1 MSHLDN
7 GFRSLNLKRF
17 PETDDVNPLQAWEA
31 ADEYLLQQLDDTEIS
46 GPVLILND
54 AFGALGC
61 ALAEHTPYSIGDSYL
76 SELATREN
84 LRHNDID
91 ESSVKFLDSTADY
104 PQAPGVVLIKVPKTM
119 ALLEQQLR
127 ALRNVVTP
135 QTRII
140 AGAKARDIHTST
152 LELFEKVLGPTT
164 TLAWKKA
171 RLINCTFSAPELADA
186 PETLSWTL
194 EGTDWTIHNHAN
206 VFSRTGLDIGA
217 RFFIENLP
225 DNLEGEI
232 VDLGCGNGVIGLTLL
247 AKNPE
252 ASVVFSDES
261 PMAVAS
267 SRLNVETNMPDALD
281 RCEFMIN
288 NALSG
293 VEPFRFNAVFCN
305 PPFHQ
310 KHALTDNVAWEMF
323 HHARRC
329 LKINGE
335 LYIVANRH
343 LDYFHKLK
351 KIFGNC
357 TTIATN
363 NKFVV
368 LKAVKLGRRP
378 GERCVTQRLKASVVP
393 CAMARRASSSIA
405 TSHPPIR
412 CTVFPASRSG
422 STRSRFGS

>member
-1 MSHLDN
+1 MSHVDD
-7 GFRSLNLKRF
+7 GFRSLTLKRF
-17 PETDDVNPLQAWEA
+17 PQTDDVNPLLAWEA
-31 ADEYLLQQLDDTEIS
+31 ADEYLLQQLDETEIR
-46 GPVLILND
+46 GPVLILNYT
-54 AFGALGC
+54 FGALSC
-61 ALAEHTPYSIGDSYL
+61 ALAEHSPYSIGDSYL
-76 SELATREN
+76 SELGTREN
-84 LRHNDID
+84 LRHNGIA
-91 ESSVKFLDSTADY
+91 ESSVTFLDSTADY
-104 PQAPGVVLIKVPKTM
+104 PQAPGVVLIKVPKTL

-127 ALRNVVTP
+127 ALRKVVTA

-164 TLAWKKA
+164 TTLAWKKA
-171 RLINCTFSAPELADA
+171 RLINCTFSHPQLADA
-186 PETLSWTL
+186 PQTLSWKL
-194 EGTDWTIHNHAN
+194 EDTGWTIHNHAN

-217 RFFIENLP
+217 RFFMQHLPENL
-225 DNLEGEI
+225 DGEI
-232 VDLGCGNGVIGLTLL
+232 VDLGCGNRVIGLSLL
-247 AKNPE
+247 AKNPQ
-252 ASVVFSDES
+252 ANVVFVDES
-261 PMAVAS
+261 PMAVDS
-267 SRLNVETNMPDALD
+267 SRLNVETNLPEAFE

-310 KHALTDNVAWEMF
+310 KHALTDNIAWEMF

-357 TTIATN
+357 ATIATN
-363 NKFVV
+363 NKFVI
-368 LKAVKLGRRP
+368 LKAVKQGRR
-378 GERCVTQRLKASVVP
+378 R
-393 CAMARRASSSIA
+393 
-405 TSHPPIR
+405 
-412 CTVFPASRSG
+412 
-422 STRSRFGS
+422 

>member
-1 MSHLDN
+1 MSHVDD
-7 GFRSLNLKRF
+7 GFRSLTLKRF
-17 PETDDVNPLQAWEA
+17 PQTDDVNPLLAWEA
-31 ADEYLLQQLDDTEIS
+31 ADEYLLQQLDETEIR

-54 AFGALGC
+54 TFGALSC
-61 ALAEHTPYSIGDSYL
+61 ALAEHSPYSIGDSYL
-76 SELATREN
+76 SELGTREN
-84 LRHNDID
+84 LRHNGIA
-91 ESSVKFLDSTADY
+91 ESSVTFLDSTADY
-104 PQAPGVVLIKVPKTM
+104 PQAPGVVLIKVPKTL

-127 ALRNVVTP
+127 ALRKVVTA

-164 TLAWKKA
+164 TTLAWKKA
-171 RLINCTFSAPELADA
+171 RLINCTFSHPQLADA
-186 PETLSWTL
+186 PQTLSWKL
-194 EGTDWTIHNHAN
+194 EDTGWTIHNHAN

-217 RFFIENLP
+217 RFFMQHLPGNL
-225 DNLEGEI
+225 DGEI
-232 VDLGCGNGVIGLTLL
+232 VDLGCGNGVIGLSLL
-247 AKNPE
+247 AKNPQ
-252 ASVVFSDES
+252 AKVVFVDES
-261 PMAVAS
+261 PMAVDS
-267 SRLNVETNMPDALD
+267 SRLNVETNLPEAFE

-310 KHALTDNVAWEMF
+310 KHALTDNIAWEMF

-357 TTIATN
+357 ATIATN
-363 NKFVV
+363 NKFVI
-368 LKAVKLGRRP
+368 LKAVKQGRR
-378 GERCVTQRLKASVVP
+378 R
-393 CAMARRASSSIA
+393 
-405 TSHPPIR
+405 
-412 CTVFPASRSG
+412 
-422 STRSRFGS
+422 

>member
-1 MSHLDN
+1 MSHVDD
-7 GFRSLNLKRF
+7 GFRSLMLKRF
-17 PETDDVNPLQAWEA
+17 PQTDDVNPLLAWEA
-31 ADEYLLQQLDDTEIS
+31 ADEYLLQQLDETEIR

-54 AFGALGC
+54 TFGALSC
-61 ALAEHTPYSIGDSYL
+61 ALAEHSPYSIGDSYL
-76 SELATREN
+76 SELGTREN
-84 LRHNDID
+84 LRHNGIA
-91 ESSVKFLDSTADY
+91 ESSVTFLDSTADY
-104 PQAPGVVLIKVPKTM
+104 PQAPGVVLIKVPKTL

-127 ALRNVVTP
+127 ALRKVVTA

-164 TLAWKKA
+164 TTLAWKKA
-171 RLINCTFSAPELADA
+171 RLINCTFSHPQLADA
-186 PETLSWTL
+186 PQTLSWKL
-194 EGTDWTIHNHAN
+194 EDTGWTIHNHAN

-217 RFFIENLP
+217 RFFMQHLPGNL
-225 DNLEGEI
+225 DGEI
-232 VDLGCGNGVIGLTLL
+232 VDLGCGNGVIGLSLL
-247 AKNPE
+247 AKNPQ
-252 ASVVFSDES
+252 AKVVFVDES
-261 PMAVAS
+261 PMAVDS
-267 SRLNVETNMPDALD
+267 SRLNVETNLPEAFE

-310 KHALTDNVAWEMF
+310 KHALTDNIAWEMF

-357 TTIATN
+357 ATIATN
-363 NKFVV
+363 NKFVI
-368 LKAVKLGRRP
+368 LKAVKQGRR
-378 GERCVTQRLKASVVP
+378 R
-393 CAMARRASSSIA
+393 
-405 TSHPPIR
+405 
-412 CTVFPASRSG
+412 
-422 STRSRFGS
+422 

>member
-1 MSHLDN
+1 MSHVDD
-7 GFRSLNLKRF
+7 GFRSLTLKRF
-17 PETDDVNPLQAWEA
+17 PQTDDVNPLLAWEA
-31 ADEYLLQQLDDTEIS
+31 ADEYLLQQLDETEIR

-54 AFGALGC
+54 TFGALSC
-61 ALAEHTPYSIGDSYL
+61 ALAEHSPYNIGDSYL
-76 SELATREN
+76 SELGTREN
-84 LRHNDID
+84 LRHNGIA
-91 ESSVKFLDSTADY
+91 ESSVTFLDSTADY
-104 PQAPGVVLIKVPKTM
+104 PQAPGVVLIKVPKTL

-127 ALRNVVTP
+127 ALRKVVTA

-164 TLAWKKA
+164 TTLAWKKA
-171 RLINCTFSAPELADA
+171 RLINCTFSHPQLADA
-186 PETLSWTL
+186 PQTLSWKL
-194 EGTDWTIHNHAN
+194 EDTGWTIHNHAN

-217 RFFIENLP
+217 RFFMQHLPENL
-225 DNLEGEI
+225 DGEI
-232 VDLGCGNGVIGLTLL
+232 VDLGCGNGVIGLSLL
-247 AKNPE
+247 AKNPQ
-252 ASVVFSDES
+252 ANVVFVDES
-261 PMAVAS
+261 PMAVDS
-267 SRLNVETNMPDALD
+267 SRLNVETNLPEAFE

-310 KHALTDNVAWEMF
+310 KHALTDNIAWEMF

-357 TTIATN
+357 ATIATN
-363 NKFVV
+363 NKFVI
-368 LKAVKLGRRP
+368 LKAVKQGLRR
-378 GERCVTQRLKASVVP
+378 
-393 CAMARRASSSIA
+393 
-405 TSHPPIR
+405 
-412 CTVFPASRSG
+412 
-422 STRSRFGS
+422 

>member
-1 MSHLDN
+1 MSHVDDS
-7 GFRSLNLKRF
+7 FRSLTLKRF
-17 PETDDVNPLQAWEA
+17 PQTDDVNPLLAWEA
-31 ADEYLLQQLDDTEIS
+31 ADEYLLQQLDETEIR

-54 AFGALGC
+54 TFGALSC
-61 ALAEHTPYSIGDSYL
+61 ALAEHSPYSIGDSYL
-76 SELATREN
+76 SELGTREN
-84 LRHNDID
+84 LRHNGIA
-91 ESSVKFLDSTADY
+91 ESSVTFLDSTADY
-104 PQAPGVVLIKVPKTM
+104 PQAPGVVLIKVPKTL

-127 ALRNVVTP
+127 ALRKVVTA

-164 TLAWKKA
+164 TTLAWKKA
-171 RLINCTFSAPELADA
+171 RLINCTFSHPQLADA
-186 PETLSWTL
+186 PQTLSWKL
-194 EGTDWTIHNHAN
+194 EDTGWTIHNHAN

-217 RFFIENLP
+217 RFFMQHLPENL
-225 DNLEGEI
+225 DGEI
-232 VDLGCGNGVIGLTLL
+232 VDLGCGNGVIGLSLL
-247 AKNPE
+247 AKNPQ
-252 ASVVFSDES
+252 AKVVFVDES
-261 PMAVAS
+261 PMAVDS
-267 SRLNVETNMPDALD
+267 SRLNVETNLPEAFE

-310 KHALTDNVAWEMF
+310 KHALTDNIAWEMF

-357 TTIATN
+357 ATIATN
-363 NKFVV
+363 NKFVI
-368 LKAVKLGRRP
+368 LKAVKQGRR
-378 GERCVTQRLKASVVP
+378 R
-393 CAMARRASSSIA
+393 
-405 TSHPPIR
+405 
-412 CTVFPASRSG
+412 
-422 STRSRFGS
+422 

>member
-1 MSHLDN
+1 MSQSDN
-7 GFRSLNLKRF
+7 GFRSLTLKRF

-31 ADEYLLQQLDDTEIS
+31 ADEYLLQQLDGTDIT
-46 GPVLILND
+46 GPVLVLND
-54 AFGALGC
+54 TFGALAC
-61 ALAEHTPYSIGDSYL
+61 ALAEHQPYSIGDSYL

-84 LRHNDID
+84 LRHNDIP
-91 ESSVKFLDSTADY
+91 ENSVTFRDSTGEY
-104 PQAPGVVLIKVPKTM
+104 PAAPAVVLIKIPKTL

-127 ALRNVVTP
+127 ALREVVTP
-135 QTRII
+135 ETRII
-140 AGAKARDIHTST
+140 GGAKARDVHNST
-152 LELFEKVLGPTT
+152 LDLFTKILGTTTT

-171 RLINCTFSAPELADA
+171 RLINCTFTAPAMKE
-186 PETLSWTL
+186 ESQVTSWKL

-217 RFFIENLP
+217 RFFMEHLP
-225 DNLEGEI
+225 KDLEGEI

-247 AKNPE
+247 ERNPQ
-252 ASVVFSDES
+252 ANVVFVDES
-261 PMAVAS
+261 PMAVSS
-267 SRLNVETNMPDALD
+267 SRMNVEANMPEALD

-293 VEPFRFNAVFCN
+293 VEPFRFNAVLCN

-310 KHALTDNVAWEMF
+310 QSALTDGVAWEMF

-335 LYIVANRH
+335 LVIVANRH
-343 LDYFHKLK
+343 LDYYHKLK

-363 NKFVV
+363 KKFVI
-368 LKAVKLGRRP
+368 LKAVKLGRNR
-378 GERCVTQRLKASVVP
+378 
-393 CAMARRASSSIA
+393 
-405 TSHPPIR
+405 
-412 CTVFPASRSG
+412 
-422 STRSRFGS
+422 

>member
-1 MSHLDN
+1 MSHVDD
-7 GFRSLNLKRF
+7 GFRSLTLKRF
-17 PETDDVNPLQAWEA
+17 PQTDDVNPLLAWEA
-31 ADEYLLQQLDDTEIS
+31 ADEYLLQQLDETEIR

-54 AFGALGC
+54 TFGALSC
-61 ALAEHTPYSIGDSYL
+61 ALAEHSPYSIGDSYL
-76 SELATREN
+76 SELGTREN
-84 LRHNDID
+84 LRYNGIA
-91 ESSVKFLDSTADY
+91 ESSVTFLDSTADY
-104 PQAPGVVLIKVPKTM
+104 PQAPGMVLIKVPKTL

-127 ALRNVVTP
+127 AMRKVVTA

-164 TLAWKKA
+164 TTLAWKKA
-171 RLINCTFSAPELADA
+171 RLINCTFSHPQLADA
-186 PETLSWTL
+186 PQTLSWKL
-194 EGTDWTIHNHAN
+194 EDTGWTIHNHAN

-217 RFFIENLP
+217 RFFMQHLPENL
-225 DNLEGEI
+225 DGEI
-232 VDLGCGNGVIGLTLL
+232 VDLGCGNGVIGLSLL
-247 AKNPE
+247 AKNPQ
-252 ASVVFSDES
+252 ANVVFVDES
-261 PMAVAS
+261 PMAVDS
-267 SRLNVETNMPDALD
+267 SRLNVETNLPEAFE

-310 KHALTDNVAWEMF
+310 KHALTDNIAWEMF

-357 TTIATN
+357 ATIATN
-363 NKFVV
+363 NKFVI
-368 LKAVKLGRRP
+368 LKAVKQGRR
-378 GERCVTQRLKASVVP
+378 R
-393 CAMARRASSSIA
+393 
-405 TSHPPIR
+405 
-412 CTVFPASRSG
+412 
-422 STRSRFGS
+422 

>member
-1 MSHLDN
+1 
-7 GFRSLNLKRF
+7 
-17 PETDDVNPLQAWEA
+17 A
-31 ADEYLLQQLDDTEIS
+31 
-46 GPVLILND
+46 
-54 AFGALGC
+54 
-61 ALAEHTPYSIGDSYL
+61 
-76 SELATREN
+76 
-84 LRHNDID
+84 
-91 ESSVKFLDSTADY
+91 
-104 PQAPGVVLIKVPKTM
+104 
-119 ALLEQQLR
+119 
-127 ALRNVVTP
+127 P
-135 QTRII
+135 QTV
-140 AGAKARDIHTST
+140 S
-152 LELFEKVLGPTT
+152 
-164 TLAWKKA
+164 WK
-171 RLINCTFSAPELADA
+171 
-186 PETLSWTL
+186 L

-217 RFFIENLP
+217 RFFMQHLP
-225 DNLEGEI
+225 ENLEGEI

-247 AKNPE
+247 DKNPQ
-252 ASVVFSDES
+252 AKVVFVDES

-267 SRLNVETNMPDALD
+267 SRMNVETNMPEALD

-293 VEPFRFNAVFCN
+293 VEPFRFNAVLCN

-310 KHALTDNVAWEMF
+310 QHALTDNVAWEMF

-368 LKAVKLGRRP
+368 LKTVKLGRR
-378 GERCVTQRLKASVVP
+378 R
-393 CAMARRASSSIA
+393 
-405 TSHPPIR
+405 
-412 CTVFPASRSG
+412 
-422 STRSRFGS
+422 

>member
-1 MSHLDN
+1 MSHVDD
-7 GFRSLNLKRF
+7 GFRSLTLKRF
-17 PETDDVNPLQAWEA
+17 PQTDDVNPLLAWEA
-31 ADEYLLQQLDDTEIS
+31 ADEYLLQQLDETEIR

-54 AFGALGC
+54 TFGALSC
-61 ALAEHTPYSIGDSYL
+61 APAEHSPYSIGDSYL
-76 SELATREN
+76 SELGTREN
-84 LRHNDID
+84 LRHNGIA
-91 ESSVKFLDSTADY
+91 ESSVTFLDSTADY
-104 PQAPGVVLIKVPKTM
+104 PQAPGVVLIKVPKTL

-127 ALRNVVTP
+127 ALRKVVTA

-164 TLAWKKA
+164 TTLAWKKA
-171 RLINCTFSAPELADA
+171 RLINCTFSHPQLADA
-186 PETLSWTL
+186 PQTLSWKL
-194 EGTDWTIHNHAN
+194 EDTGWTIHNHAN

-217 RFFIENLP
+217 RFFMQHLPENL
-225 DNLEGEI
+225 DGEI
-232 VDLGCGNGVIGLTLL
+232 VDLGCGNGVIGLSLL
-247 AKNPE
+247 AKNPQ
-252 ASVVFSDES
+252 AKVVFVDES
-261 PMAVAS
+261 PMAVDS
-267 SRLNVETNMPDALD
+267 SRLNVETNLPEAFE

-310 KHALTDNVAWEMF
+310 KHALTDNIAWEMF

-357 TTIATN
+357 ATIATN
-363 NKFVV
+363 NKFVI
-368 LKAVKLGRRP
+368 LKAVKQGRR
-378 GERCVTQRLKASVVP
+378 R
-393 CAMARRASSSIA
+393 
-405 TSHPPIR
+405 
-412 CTVFPASRSG
+412 
-422 STRSRFGS
+422 